1 MTQFKYRNPEPT
13 PEAKDIFCRW
23 LKQLDDSFGRHKDS
37 KVRSEKVKDEL
48 NQLYLGRSAVGKIVS
63 TLVSELPFNTL
74 ELSFNPLNITL
85 EPEYYGDCDQEKY
98 QERKPLIWFWQMF
111 DRSPVG
117 LNHWL
122 GFRFRAMLGKHIFK
136 SIGKNVKMFHGIEFS
151 FGYNLTIEDDCVI
164 HKYVMLDDRGELIIK
179 RGTSISDYANIYTH
193 SHDIHTQS
201 DITNKPTNIGP
212 DARITYHATVLAG
225 SNVGEN
231 AMLGAFGLATH
242 EVPAHQVSAGIPA
255 KPIKEKDQSKR
266 QQDAKPQPTE
276 EPVEKP
282 AQDGQQQQDGP
293 KDNIDDC
300 NC

>member
-1 MTQFKYRNPEPT
+1 MTQYKYRSPEPT
-13 PEAKDIFCRW
+13 PEARDIFCRW
-23 LKQLDDSFGRHKDS
+23 MKQLDDSFGRHKDP

-74 ELSFNPLNITL
+74 ELSFNPMNVTL
-85 EPEYYGDCDQEKY
+85 EPEYYGDVDQEKY
-98 QERKPLIWFWQMF
+98 AERKPLIWFWQMF

-122 GFRFRAMLGKHIFK
+122 GFRFRAMLAKHIFK

-179 RGTSISDYANIYTH
+179 RGSSISDYANIYTH
-193 SHDIHTQS
+193 THDIHTQA
-201 DITNKPTNIGP
+201 DISNKVTTIGP

-231 AMLGAFGLATH
+231 AMLGAFGLATR
-242 EVPAHQVSAGIPA
+242 EVPANTVSAGIPA

-266 QQDAKPQPTE
+266 PKNAKPQPTE
-276 EPVEKP
+276 NAGDDVQSGAGKP
-282 AQDGQQQQDGP
+282 T
-293 KDNIDDC
+293 DNVDDC